1 MMAIAKQ
8 QVGATTS
15 STDHSAHCDCQVWDG
30 SQVVASGVL
39 RGCGRQLLAA
49 VVGIA
54 GFYLIGIS
62 VAVYLGFKLEMG
74 VFGQWIG
81 IASAGFVVFGILLAV
96 ILLMD
101 WSEQAKQAQQVARN
115 DNNAASSRAIDEQ
128 VLRSETAIDSK
139 VIEVE
144 LQEVVVAVDTST
156 SVQ

>member
-1 MMAIAKQ
+1 
-8 QVGATTS
+8 
-15 STDHSAHCDCQVWDG
+15 
-30 SQVVASGVL
+30 
-39 RGCGRQLLAA
+39 

-54 GFYLIGIS
+54 GFYSIGIS